1 MKVIDFTSFVVG
13 TPPPGNGGRYFIF
26 VKLTTDNGLV
36 GYGEIYAG
44 HIAPDIIC
52 AIAKDS
58 FIRHL
63 EGESPFGVEAFMH
76 KMQGAGFLHRP
87 DTTMIGVASG
97 LEMAMWDII
106 GKATDQPVAH
116 LLGGRVHERLR
127 VYTYLYPDE
136 GEDAGQFYADPIRA
150 GEKAAYQVSQGF
162 TAVKCDPAGQYS
174 IYDPRQPDLESLTR
188 SASFCRSIR
197 EAVGDQADILF
208 GTHGQFTPTGAIR
221 MAEAIAPYQPL
232 WFEEPT
238 PPHAPEEMALVAQQ
252 SSVPVS
258 AGERL
263 CTLYEFQ
270 RLATHKAASI
280 WQPNLGRAGGL
291 LEGKKIA
298 ALAQAHYCQIAPH
311 LYCGPLVAAANIQL
325 AATLPNFLIL
335 ESIEKMQGF
344 HATLLK
350 KPLQVEDGHMIVP
363 TTPGLGVELDE
374 DVASAH
380 PYQGDKLHL
389 EMAQEPFSAHK
400 HRYFPGG

>member
-1 MKVIDFTSFVVG
+1 MKITSFDSFVVG

-26 VKLTTDNGLV
+26 VKLVTDNGIT

-44 HIAPDIIC
+44 HIAPHIIADI
-52 AIAKDS
+52 ARDS
-58 FIRHL
+58 FERYL
-63 EGESPFGVEAFMH
+63 LDASPFMVEAFMR
-76 KMQGAGFLHRP
+76 KMHGAGFLHRP
-87 DTTMIGVASG
+87 DTTMMGVASG
-97 LEMAMWDII
+97 LEMALWDII
-106 GKATDQPVAH
+106 GKATDQPVAN
-116 LLGGRVHERLR
+116 LLGGRVHEALR

-136 GEDAGQFYADPIRA
+136 GEDAGTFYSDPIRA
-150 GEKAAYQVSQGF
+150 GEKAAYQASQGF

-174 IYDPRQPDLESLTR
+174 IYDPRQPDRESLTR
-188 SASFCRSIR
+188 SAAFCKNIR
-197 EAVGDQADILF
+197 EAVGDSADILF
-208 GTHGQFTPTGAIR
+208 GTHGQFSPSGAIR
-221 MAEAIAPYQPL
+221 MAQAIAPYDPL

-238 PPHAPEEMALVAQQ
+238 PPDLPEEMALVAQNAT
-252 SSVPVS
+252 VPVS

-344 HATLLK
+344 HAKLLK
-350 KPLQVEDGHMIVP
+350 SPLMVEDGHMIVP
-363 TTPGLGVELDE
+363 TQPGLGVELDE
-374 DVASAH
+374 AVALAH
-380 PYQGDKLHL
+380 PYEGDKLHL

-400 HRYFPGG
+400 HRYFAGG

>member
-1 MKVIDFTSFVVG
+1 MKLHDFTSFVVG

-26 VKLTTDNGLV
+26 VKLVTDTGII

-44 HIAPDIIC
+44 HIAPHII
-52 AIAKDS
+52 ADIAKDA
-58 FIRHL
+58 FARHL
-63 EGESPFGVEAFMH
+63 YGQSVFQVEAFMR
-76 KMQGAGFLHRP
+76 KMHGAGFLHRP
-87 DTTMIGVASG
+87 DPTMMGVASG

-106 GKATDQPVAH
+106 GKATDQPVAN
-116 LLGGRVHERLR
+116 LLGGRIHDALR
-127 VYTYLYPDE
+127 VYTYLYPDA
-136 GEDAGQFYADPIRA
+136 GEDAGHFYADPVRA
-150 GEKAAYQVSQGF
+150 GEKAAYQLSQGF

-174 IYDPRQPDLESLTR
+174 IYDPRQPDRESLTR
-188 SASFCRSIR
+188 SAAFCKEIR
-197 EAVGDQADILF
+197 AAVGDEADILF
-208 GTHGQFTPTGAIR
+208 GTHGQFSPSGAIR
-221 MAEAIAPYQPL
+221 MADAIAPYDPL

-238 PPHAPEEMALVAQQ
+238 PPDLPEEMAVVAAR

-270 RLATHKAASI
+270 RLASHKAASI

-344 HATLLK
+344 HAQLLK
-350 KPLQVEDGHMIVP
+350 APLQVEDGQIIVP
-363 TTPGLGVELDE
+363 TQPGLGVELDE
-374 DVASAH
+374 SVALAH
-380 PYQGDKLHL
+380 PYDGDKLHL

>member
-1 MKVIDFTSFVVG
+1 MKITSFESFVVG

-26 VKLTTDNGLV
+26 VKLVTDNGII

-44 HIAPDIIC
+44 HIAPHIIADI
-52 AIAKDS
+52 ARDS
-58 FIRHL
+58 FERYL
-63 EGESPFGVEAFMH
+63 LDASPFMVERFMR
-76 KMQGAGFLHRP
+76 KMHGAGFLHRP
-87 DTTMIGVASG
+87 DTTMMGVASG
-97 LEMAMWDII
+97 LEMALWDII
-106 GKATDQPVAH
+106 GKATDQPVAN
-116 LLGGRVHERLR
+116 LLGGRVHETLR

-136 GEDAGQFYADPIRA
+136 GEDAGAFYADPIRA
-150 GEKAAYQVSQGF
+150 GEKAAYQASQGF

-174 IYDPRQPDLESLTR
+174 IYDPRQPDRESLTR
-188 SASFCRSIR
+188 SAAFCKNIR
-197 EAVGDQADILF
+197 DAVGDSADILF
-208 GTHGQFTPTGAIR
+208 GTHGQFSPAGAIR
-221 MAEAIAPYQPL
+221 MAQAIAPYDPL

-238 PPHAPEEMALVAQQ
+238 PPDLPEEMALVAQN
-252 SSVPVS
+252 STVPVS

-263 CTLYEFQ
+263 CSLYEFQ
-270 RLATHKAASI
+270 RLASTKAASI

-344 HATLLK
+344 HAKLLK
-350 KPLQVEDGHMIVP
+350 SPLIVEDGQMIVP

-374 DVASAH
+374 AVALAH
-380 PYQGDKLHL
+380 PYEGDKLHL
-389 EMAQEPFSAHK
+389 EMAQEPFSPHK

>member
-1 MKVIDFTSFVVG
+1 MKLIACESFVVG

-26 VKLTTDNGLV
+26 VKLTTDNGII

-44 HIAPDIIC
+44 HIAPHLIC
-52 AIAKDS
+52 DIAKDS
-58 FIRHL
+58 FARHL
-63 EGESPFGVEAFMH
+63 CDQSPFHIEAFMR
-76 KMQGAGFLHRP
+76 KMHGAGFLHRP
-87 DTTMIGVASG
+87 DPTMMGVASG

-106 GKATDQPVAH
+106 GKALDQPVAN
-116 LLGGRVHERLR
+116 LLGGMIHERLR
-127 VYTYLYPDE
+127 TYTYLYPDD

-150 GEKAAYQVSQGF
+150 GEKAAYQLSQGF

-174 IYDPRQPDLESLTR
+174 IYDPRQPDRESLTR
-188 SASFCRSIR
+188 SARFCQMIR
-197 EAVGDQADILF
+197 EAVGDKADILF
-208 GTHGQFTPTGAIR
+208 GTHGQFTPSGAIR
-221 MAEAIAPYQPL
+221 MAQAIAPYDPL

-238 PPHAPEEMALVAQQ
+238 PPDLPEEMALVAQ
-252 SSVPVS
+252 SGSVPVS

-298 ALAQAHYCQIAPH
+298 AIAQAHYCQIAPH
-311 LYCGPLVAAANIQL
+311 LYCGPLVAAANAQL

-344 HATLLK
+344 HAELLIR
-350 KPLQVEDGHMIVP
+350 PLQVEDGYLTVP
-363 TTPGLGVELDE
+363 TEAGLGVTLNEE
-374 DVASAH
+374 VARAH
-380 PYQGDKLHL
+380 PYEGEKYHL
-389 EMAQEPFSAHK
+389 EMAQEPFDAHK